1 MSRIELVKSAVN
13 KQLNDSYDLLAVR
26 LLFPPE
32 HVVVNIQKEIKDLYV
47 YPERLESG
55 YCDEWRAI
63 ATRALFRNAF
73 GEHWRSDEENLQLYL
88 KHCAAR
94 LTLEESAA
102 PFYPYWLKYGQQKGF
117 VMGQQLT
124 CTTKSVVLFLI
135 ISLGFALVWA
145 SQSFANDNDEEAGI
159 QDTIQIQDSI
169 LRQIEA
175 FANNDGEQ
183 AWAYASE
190 GIKRRFG
197 SSQVFVEMVREAYPA
212 VHSAT
217 QIEFTESVPHGI
229 FHIQVVKLKGPE
241 GKSWDAYY
249 RMVQVE
255 DVWKIA
261 GVRLQPADIGI

>member
-1 MSRIELVKSAVN
+1 
-13 KQLNDSYDLLAVR
+13 
-26 LLFPPE
+26 
-32 HVVVNIQKEIKDLYV
+32 
-47 YPERLESG
+47 
-55 YCDEWRAI
+55 
-63 ATRALFRNAF
+63 
-73 GEHWRSDEENLQLYL
+73 
-88 KHCAAR
+88 
-94 LTLEESAA
+94 
-102 PFYPYWLKYGQQKGF
+102 
-117 VMGQQLT
+117 MGQQLT
-124 CTTKSVVLFLI
+124 STTKSFVLFLI

-145 SQSFANDNDEEAGI
+145 SQSFAGDNDEEAGVQNTIQI
-159 QDTIQIQDSI
+159 QDALKIQDSI

-197 SSQVFVEMVREAYPA
+197 SSQVFLEMVREAYPA
-212 VHSAT
+212 VHNAT
-217 QIEFTESVPHGI
+217 QIEFTENVPHGI

-255 DVWKIA
+255 NVWKVA